1 MKVGVLDSV
10 IGGRDELERFE
21 RARSIG
27 CDGVEVMLLR
37 RHLRDAGTPA
47 ALRAARDA
55 TGLEIP
61 AFVLDEHNFGG
72 TASPDPATA
81 AAAAEDVRIAIAWAV
96 ELGVGAIL
104 MPFFVEAE
112 LRDDAAFDRAVTSFR
127 ELCPLAAPR
136 GVVLAY
142 EGTLPAAR
150 VRALAERVRSP
161 AFACYFDL
169 ANLLVRGLD
178 PPTEIRAL
186 RDLVCRVHVKDLLA
200 RKNDCHPGLGRV
212 DFPECA
218 AALAEI
224 GYDGWLVLETPPA
237 PPPVVARDV
246 AFTQRAFGLERTT
259 PAPVYGAF
267 SDGQAA
273 WDALV
278 ETFTRLGLGAV
289 QLGGALLERSLD
301 DEAFARQGR
310 AVLEAHGLRVAAV
323 SGYGNLVAPDAAARA
338 ATLAHLRRCLETA
351 PALGTW
357 VVATGTGTRSTEH
370 DWADDPDNWHRET
383 WELLEDAIGQVL
395 PAAEASGTVL
405 AVEGTWM
412 TALRTI
418 SQLVDLLERHPS
430 PNLQVVC
437 DPYNFVSYELLP
449 AQDRLL
455 DEYLRRF
462 ESRFV
467 LAHLKDVAVD
477 GDKTTRPEFGTGVF
491 HQAPYLA
498 FLRARRPDLALVLEH
513 LPLEHVAAAI
523 ARVDSYVA

>member
-10 IGGRDELERFE
+10 IGGRDDLDAFE
-21 RARSIG
+21 RARGIG
-27 CDGVEVMLLR
+27 CAGVEVMLLG
-37 RHLRDAGTPA
+37 RHLRGTEKPA
-47 ALRAARDA
+47 ALKAAVRA

-61 AFVLDEHNFGG
+61 SLVLDEHNFGG
-72 TASPDPATA
+72 IASPDPSVAGA
-81 AAAAEDVRIAIAWAV
+81 AADDVRIAVAWAR
-96 ELGVGAIL
+96 ELGVGAVLI
-104 MPFFVEAE
+104 PFFVEAE
-112 LRDDAAFDRAVTSFR
+112 LLDESAFERAAAAFR
-127 ELCPLAAPR
+127 ELCPLAAAA

-142 EGTLPAAR
+142 EGTLPAGR
-150 VRALAERVRSP
+150 VRALADRVESA
-161 AFACYFDL
+161 AFGCYFDL
-169 ANLLVRGLD
+169 ANLVVRGLD
-178 PPTEIRAL
+178 PPTEIRNL
-186 RDLVCRVHVKDLLA
+186 DGLICRVHVKDLLA

-246 AFTQRAFGLERTT
+246 TFTQTTFGLDRVVGE
-259 PAPVYGAF
+259 PVYGAF
-267 SDGQAA
+267 SDGQAT
-273 WDALV
+273 WDALA
-278 ETFTRLGLGAV
+278 ETFSGLGLGAV

-301 DEAFARQGR
+301 DESFANEGR
-310 AVLEAHGLRVAAV
+310 AVLQTHGMRVPAV
-323 SGYGNLVAPDAAARA
+323 SGYRNLVALDAAVRDSN
-338 ATLAHLRRCLETA
+338 LAHVRRCLERA

-357 VVATGTGTRSTEH
+357 VVATGTGTRSVEH
-370 DWADDPDNWHRET
+370 DWADDPDNWRKET
-383 WELLEDAIGQVL
+383 WELLEDAVEQVL

-418 SQLVDLLERHPS
+418 SQLIDLLERHPS

-467 LAHLKDVAVD
+467 LAHLKDVGVD
-477 GDKTTRPEFGTGVF
+477 GDRTTRPEFGTGVF
-491 HQAPYLA
+491 HHAPYLA
-498 FLRARRPDLALVLEH
+498 FLRARRPDLPLVLEH

-523 ARVDSYVA
+523 ARVDAYVA